1 MCRSHSLD
9 ERLLACNDHVEVR
22 QVKFHPGSKTG
33 THIIVLTSDNVIRLY
48 NVENS
53 EAIAV
58 TAFAVGRQPQGFI
71 GGTKSSFLEALGDTA
86 VDFDFAPP
94 EIMQKNMIIAQQTQ
108 TTTILAKTDDSLVN
122 ESKTEYTLIKSGSTT
137 IVKG

>member
-1 MCRSHSLD
+1 M
-9 ERLLACNDHVEVR
+9 
-22 QVKFHPGSKTG
+22 KFHPGSKTD
-33 THIIVLTSDNVIRLY
+33 THLVVLTSDNVIRLY

-94 EIMQKNMIIAQQTQ
+94 EIKQKNVVIAQQTQ
-108 TTTILAKTDDSLVN
+108 TTTILARNDGNSIRNDS
-122 ESKTEYTLIKSGSTT
+122 KAEYVLIKSGSTT